1 MTELNGKTRAPCDQ
15 GLVFTDHDGKHVSGN
30 HQFLICASSYFAS
43 SVCLRVD
50 DGTLLTIILFS
61 FVGPRFDLNGIVLDP
76 G

>member
-1 MTELNGKTRAPCDQ
+1 MTEFNGKTRAPCDKD
-15 GLVFTDHDGKHVSGN
+15 LAFTDHDGEHVSGN

-50 DGTLLTIILFS
+50 GTLLTIMLFS